1 MTSDPTAAGGTPTD
15 GPAARIPDG
24 RLHGDLPVT
33 DAADAAEHV
42 PDDAAMLVSGFGSV
56 GYPKAVPRALADA
69 AAGDGG
75 RDPSL
80 SVVSGGSVGGD
91 IDEALVEVDAI
102 ARRYPFQAREAINAA
117 INDGH
122 VAFAD
127 RHISALGDHVRFGG
141 LVDTDD
147 SVAVVEAV
155 AVGPDWLV
163 PSTSLGLTDAF
174 VESAD
179 VVIVEVNADQPL
191 SLAAFH
197 DVYRRGTPPSREPV
211 PLSTP
216 DERIGGPRV
225 EFDPDALAA
234 VVETTGRDAPYE
246 FRDPTDVD
254 LRIADRLGDFLEREV
269 RRSPLFEESL
279 RVQFGVGGLGNA
291 LMGALGD
298 ADLGDRD
305 LIYYGE
311 VLQDGLLDLLDSG
324 ALRSASATSLA
335 LSTDGQERLFA
346 DAERYAEDVV
356 IRPGNL
362 SNGPALI
369 DRFGV
374 VAVNSAVEVDLY
386 GHVNST
392 CLGGSRMVGG
402 VGGSGDFTR
411 NAPLSVVALGSTA
424 ADGDVS
430 TVVPKASHVDHTEHD
445 VDVVITEHGVADL
458 RGTSPRERA
467 RLLVDCAHPDYRGD
481 LRAYLDRA
489 GEGGGHEPVDLDT
502 AFDWTDRA

>member
-1 MTSDPTAAGGTPTD
+1 MTREDHATAADSDPHE
-15 GPAARIPDG
+15 RVPDG

-33 DAADAAEHV
+33 DAAAAAEHV
-42 PDDAAMLVSGFGSV
+42 PGDAAMLVSGFGSV

-69 AAGDGG
+69 AHAG
-75 RDPSL
+75 RDLSL

-91 IDEALVEVDAI
+91 IDEALVEADAV
-102 ARRYPFQAREAINAA
+102 ARRYPFQAREAVNAA
-117 INDGH
+117 INDGR

-127 RHISALGDHVRFGG
+127 RHISSLGDDVRFGG

-163 PSTSLGLTDAF
+163 PSTSIGLTHAF
-174 VESAD
+174 VEAAD
-179 VVIVEVNADQPL
+179 AVIVEVNADQPL
-191 SLAAFH
+191 ALSAFH
-197 DVYRRGTPPSREPV
+197 DVCRSGTPPERDPV
-211 PLSTP
+211 PLSAP
-216 DERIGGPRV
+216 DERVGGPRIG
-225 EFDPDALAA
+225 FDAGKLRA

-254 LRIADRLGDFLEREV
+254 LRIADHLGEFLEREV

-279 RVQFGVGGLGNA
+279 RVQFGVGSLGNA

-311 VLQDGLLDLLDSG
+311 VLQDGLLDLLDAG

-335 LSTDGQERLFA
+335 LSTEGQRRLFE
-346 DAERYAEDVV
+346 DAERYAESVV
-356 IRPGNL
+356 LRPGDV
-362 SNGPALI
+362 SNAPALV

-424 ADGDVS
+424 AGGDVS

-445 VDVVITEHGVADL
+445 VDAVITEYGVADL

-467 RLLVDCAHPDYRGD
+467 RRLVDCAHPDYRGD

-489 GEGGGHEPVDLDT
+489 GESGGHEPVDLDT

>member
-1 MTSDPTAAGGTPTD
+1 MTPAGGAPTD
-15 GPAARIPDG
+15 DPAARIPDG
-24 RLHGDLPVT
+24 RLHGDLPVV
-33 DAADAAEHV
+33 DAADAAEGV
-42 PDDAAMLVSGFGSV
+42 PDDATLLVSGFGSV

-69 AAGDGG
+69 ARAG
-75 RDPSL
+75 RDLSL
-80 SVVSGGSVGGD
+80 SVVSGGSVGGE

-117 INDGH
+117 INDGR

-127 RHISALGDHVRFGG
+127 RHISALGDDVRFGG
-141 LVDTDD
+141 MVDTDG

-155 AVGPDWLV
+155 AVGPDWLI

-179 VVIVEVNADQPL
+179 ALIVEVNVDQPL

-225 EFDPDALAA
+225 EFDAGKLRA

-246 FRDPTDVD
+246 FRDPTGVD

-279 RVQFGVGGLGNA
+279 RIQFGVGSLGNA

-335 LSTDGQERLFA
+335 LSTEGQERLFA

-356 IRPGNL
+356 IRPGDL

-392 CLGGSRMVGG
+392 NLGGSRLISG

-424 ADGDVS
+424 AGGDVS

-489 GEGGGHEPVDLDT
+489 DGGGGHEPVDLGT

>member
-1 MTSDPTAAGGTPTD
+1 VTRETD
-15 GPAARIPDG
+15 PAARVPDG
-24 RLHGDLPVT
+24 RLHGDLPVV
-33 DAADAAEHV
+33 DAAEAAELV
-42 PDDAAMLVSGFGSV
+42 PDDATMLVSGFGSV
-56 GYPKAVPRALADA
+56 GYPKAVPRALAAA
-69 AAGDGG
+69 AAGDGDDGSEDADAG
-75 RDPSL
+75 RDLSL
-80 SVVSGGSVGGD
+80 SVVSGGSVGGE

-117 INDGH
+117 INDGR

-127 RHISALGDHVRFGG
+127 RHISSLGDDVRFGG
-141 LVDTDD
+141 MVDTDG

-155 AVGPDWLV
+155 AVGPDWLI
-163 PSTSLGLTDAF
+163 PSTSVGLTDAF
-174 VESAD
+174 VEAAD
-179 VVIVEVNADQPL
+179 AVIVEVNEDQPL

-197 DVYRRGTPPSREPV
+197 DVYRTATPPERGPI
-211 PLSTP
+211 PLTAP
-216 DERIGGPRV
+216 DERIGGPRI
-225 EFDPDALAA
+225 EFDPGKLDA

-269 RRSPLFEESL
+269 ERSSLYDDSL
-279 RVQFGVGGLGNA
+279 RIQFGVGSLGNA

-311 VLQDGLLDLLDSG
+311 VLQDGLLDLLDAG
-324 ALRSASATSLA
+324 ELRSASATSLA
-335 LSTDGQERLFA
+335 LSTEGQERLFD

-356 IRPGNL
+356 IRTGDV

-392 CLGGSRMVGG
+392 NLGGSRMISG

-424 ADGDVS
+424 GGGDIS
-430 TVVPKASHVDHTEHD
+430 KIVPKASHVDHTEHD

-467 RLLVDCAHPDYRGD
+467 DALVDCAHPDYRDD